1 MNIYAK
7 WLLFGMCLLAGALRA
22 QRELIDLRRANGRV
36 EVPFEYV
43 NDFIV
48 VPVVLNRTLPLR
60 FIFDTGAE
68 NTIITHREITDI
80 LQVNYSRRITLY
92 GADMVTELEAYVA
105 PGIDMLFNDQ
115 LRIAS
120 QALLV
125 MGQDYFHFEENIG
138 IDIHGILG
146 ADILRRFV
154 ITIDYQRRIITFEDP
169 QKFTP
174 PKGSTVQKAPV
185 TFLRHKPY
193 LTTPASVVHP
203 RTRDVKLLM
212 DTGAGLALLLYAHTD
227 SLLNMPVPLIRTSIG
242 HGLGGRLEGYVGR
255 TAALTMGGQQLLNVI
270 TNFQEID
277 STFLLNSLLLDR
289 DGLLGNHVLSR
300 FHVTIDYVREAVY
313 LKPNKN
319 YRKAF
324 TFDRSG
330 ISLIVTGPQL
340 NTYIVL
346 DVVVGSPADQAGVRK
361 GDELRTINRIP
372 AQVLGLDAVARLFKK
387 KTGKKFKLLLR
398 RGEERIVVDFALRDI
413 I

>member
-1 MNIYAK
+1 MNIFTK
-7 WLLFGMCLLAGALRA
+7 CLVVWMFLLCGTLHA
-22 QRELIDLRRANGRV
+22 QRELIDLRRANGKV
-36 EVPFEYV
+36 EVPFEYI

-48 VPVVLNRTLPLR
+48 VSVVLNRTLPLR

-68 NTIITHREITDI
+68 NTIITHREVTDL
-80 LQVNYSRRITLY
+80 LQVNYSRKITLY
-92 GADMVTELEAYVA
+92 GADMVSELEAYVA
-105 PGIDMLFNDQ
+105 PGIDLMFNDQ
-115 LRIAS
+115 LNIAS

-138 IDIHGILG
+138 INIHGILG

-154 ITIDYQRRIITFEDP
+154 ISIDYQRRTITFEDP

-174 PKGSTVQKAPV
+174 PKTQPAPV

-193 LTTPASVVHP
+193 LFTSATVVHP
-203 RTRDVKLLM
+203 RSRDVKLLM

-227 SLLNMPVPLIRTSIG
+227 SLLTMPVPLIRTSIG

-255 TAALTMGGQQLLNVI
+255 TAALSVGEQELLNVI

-277 STFLLNSLLLDR
+277 SAFLLNNLLLDR
-289 DGLLGNHVLSR
+289 DGLIGNHVLSR
-300 FHVTIDYVREAVY
+300 FHVTIDYVRETVY
-313 LKPNKN
+313 LKPNKS
-319 YRKAF
+319 YKKAF

-330 ISLIVTGPQL
+330 ISLIATGPQL
-340 NTYIVL
+340 NTFIVL
-346 DVVVGSPADQAGVRK
+346 DVVAGSPAQQAGVRK

-372 AQVLGLDAVARLFKK
+372 APVLGLDSIANLFKK
-387 KTGKKFKLLLR
+387 KPGKKFKLLLR
-398 RGEERIVVDFALRDI
+398 RGDERIAVDFLLRDI